1 MLRTSWGLLRAEVSL
16 IESVGLCCDEIFL
29 SADGEYSNQ
38 GSEGGRNPVN
48 LGLEQ
53 SLESYTAQG
62 YNPEDPHLR
71 LGQVCDLAGRVS
83 SPLHCP
89 LCWENMLAWPDVDQ
103 YQS

>member
-1 MLRTSWGLLRAEVSL
+1 MLSYSRAHTVF
-16 IESVGLCCDEIFL
+16 IIF
-29 SADGEYSNQ
+29 SFADGDYSNQ
-38 GSEGGRNPVN
+38 GSEGGRNPAVN
-48 LGLEQ
+48 LGLDQ

-71 LGQVCDLAGRVS
+71 LGQVCDLAGLVS

-89 LCWENMLAWPDVDQ
+89 LFRENMLAWPDVDQ